1 LKIFRKF
8 YGAIYTNKYRRFEI
22 MMNKENDAKR
32 NRTFLFGM
40 KNGIKNVQVMNAI
53 KPGVIK
59 E

>member
-1 LKIFRKF
+1 
-8 YGAIYTNKYRRFEI
+8 

-40 KNGIKNVQVMNAI
+40 KSGIQNVQVMNMI
-53 KPGVIK
+53 NPGVIK